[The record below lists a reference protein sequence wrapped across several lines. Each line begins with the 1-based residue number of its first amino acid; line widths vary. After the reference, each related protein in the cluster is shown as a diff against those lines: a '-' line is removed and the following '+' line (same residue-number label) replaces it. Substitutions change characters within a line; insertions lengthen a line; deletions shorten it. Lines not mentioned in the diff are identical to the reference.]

1 MELLRFSVKHGIGT
15 MDFLLTGGK
24 PGIFDAEAASLGS
37 RLHYLRYGRAHL
49 NKFLPAYRSVLS
61 QGKYDVIH
69 DHCDYASGWHFLLGL
84 GVLPPVRVAHVH
96 NPWLHIDANY
106 AVTPSRRLV
115 TAMGKRLVN
124 TLATRISGTSAAVLQ
139 EYGFEPNR
147 RRGPPVEVV
156 HCGFDVSLFSSPRE
170 PERVSVLRE
179 FGWPEDAKIVLFVG
193 RLDRALQFDHIQ
205 NHKNSWLALNVARAA
220 LLRDPR
226 IRLLMAGA
234 GDEQRHEMER
244 HVSDWGLQDKM
255 RLIGVRRDIP
265 RLMRAANALLMP
277 SRQEGLGMVA
287 VEAQA
292 AGLPVL
298 ASTGVPRESI
308 VIPDLYVSMAL
319 TESVESWAEALIETA
334 AKPRPASEFCR
345 AALERSDYSIVN
357 SVRNLTNLYTA
368 RP

>member
-1 MELLRFSVKHGIGT
+1 MELLRFWLKHGIGT

-24 PGIFDAEAASLGS
+24 PSFFDAEAASLGA
-37 RLHYLRYGRAHL
+37 RLHYLCYGRAHL
-49 NKFLPAYRSVLS
+49 DKFLPAYRSLLS
-61 QGKYDVIH
+61 QGKYDVVH

-84 GVLPPVRVAHVH
+84 GVLPPIRIAHVH
-96 NPWLHIDANY
+96 NSWVHIETNY
-106 AVTPSRRLV
+106 AVTPSRRVV

-124 TLATRISGTSAAVLQ
+124 MLATRISGTSAATLR

-147 RRGPPVEVV
+147 RHGPPVNVV
-156 HCGFDVSLFSSPRE
+156 HCGFDVSLFCGPRE
-170 PERVSVLRE
+170 PERASVLHE
-179 FGWPEDAKIVLFVG
+179 FGWSPDAKIILFVG
-193 RLDRALQFDHIQ
+193 RLDRAPEFDHFQ
-205 NHKNSWLALNVARAA
+205 NSKNSWLALNIARAA
-220 LLRDPR
+220 LLRDPC

-234 GDEQRHEMER
+234 GDEQRRELER
-244 HVSDWGLQDKM
+244 HVLDWGLRDKM

-298 ASTGVPRESI
+298 ASNGVPREAI

-319 TESVESWAEALIETA
+319 AESVESWAEALIGTA
-334 AKPRPASEFCR
+334 AKPRPPSEFCR

-357 SVRNLTNLYTA
+357 SVRNLTKLYTA
-368 RP
+368 RS